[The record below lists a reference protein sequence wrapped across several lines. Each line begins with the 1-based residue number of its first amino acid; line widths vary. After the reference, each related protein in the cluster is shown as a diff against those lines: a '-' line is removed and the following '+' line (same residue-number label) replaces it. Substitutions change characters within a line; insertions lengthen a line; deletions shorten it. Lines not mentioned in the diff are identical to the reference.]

1 MEGWTTT
8 IQQEFNYLCYVISL
22 HRDPQPQYC
31 ATGNV
36 DGTNMYIHVPPL
48 LSLLYKVLTSSTMR
62 GVVSKFKCV
71 TPLVVDTVG
80 YNLKLDT
87 WPERQNTAVS
97 QVWITMWRS
106 HQRGM
111 QGGMDMDRWAEGR
124 KLHLIHPRRAGET
137 EIDSSKMHK
146 HPMIMHDGLNFIWC
160 YSSSIFINH
169 FRFIINQLWPEN
181 MWKKTWTIMRH
192 EGRRLLAKTGTALP
206 LLVTAMTSDASA
218 APSDTGPE

>member
-1 MEGWTTT
+1 MTWRWLRRWTKRQQNGSQEAGRWKAERRQFSKNST
-8 IQQEFNYLCYVISL
+8 IYAMWFHY
-22 HRDPQPQYC
+22 
-31 ATGNV
+31 TGIHNLNTAQREMLMV
-36 DGTNMYIHVPPL
+36 PTCTYIVPPL

-97 QVWITMWRS
+97 QVWITIWRS

-146 HPMIMHDGLNFIWC
+146 HPMIMHDGSWWSKLYMMLQFQ
-160 YSSSIFINH
+160 YLYKSF
-169 FRFIINQLWPEN
+169 
-181 MWKKTWTIMRH
+181 
-192 EGRRLLAKTGTALP
+192 
-206 LLVTAMTSDASA
+206 
-218 APSDTGPE
+218 